1 MVKKA
6 GITLLGLGPGEAGQM
21 TRQAWDWLQSCRQV
35 VLRTRQHP
43 CVAEFPANLEV
54 LSFDELY
61 ENGESFE
68 QVYEQ
73 ITRRVLEYTLLIY
86 DISASKYVCLRH
98 FIFLLPLA

>member
-1 MVKKA
+1 MVKRA
-6 GITLLGLGPGEAGQM
+6 GITLLGLGPGEAGQL

-43 CVAEFPANLEV
+43 CVAEFPATLEV
-54 LSFDELY
+54 QSFDELY

-73 ITRRVLEYTLLIY
+73 ITRRVLELGQRRR
-86 DISASKYVCLRH
+86 A
-98 FIFLLPLA
+98 